1 MKATTT
7 QHMVAKCGHYDILGY
22 LMDTYC
28 KACADKGHRMV
39 VRPQNRIW
47 ATPTP
52 KAKVEP

>member
-7 QHMVAKCGHYDILGY
+7 EHMKAKCGHNDILGY

-39 VRPQNRIW
+39 VRPTIRTSTQRK
-47 ATPTP
+47 T
-52 KAKVEP
+52 KVKP